1 MQCCYVKFWTT
12 LPTCAMSSV
21 KEDKKMAKKK
31 SVTPANKAKS
41 GKIEKVLLLVAFVV
55 VVWSLI
61 ASIFKSVAPG
71 VWFWIALVFLAIRWI
86 VLGGFLGKS
95 YTYFV
100 KKLFKPLGE
109 KIKKWRENLDSDDDD
124 DSGDDDDDDDSDDA
138 LPEHLEMV
146 TDVNAEGKPVSV
158 IALKKAYCPADLVPT
173 LTYVKSAD
181 GKHEVPMTVLRKP
194 LKPADIPA
202 DKKINALNIAVPKA
216 PAKVKCSTAGCTG
229 EGQPGKHCPECGAK
243 FVAAAP
249 KEVKCSKPG
258 CTGKGQPGK
267 FCPECGTKLS

>member
-1 MQCCYVKFWTT
+1 
-12 LPTCAMSSV
+12 
-21 KEDKKMAKKK
+21 MAKKK
-31 SVTPANKAKS
+31 SVTPASKAKS
-41 GKIEKVLLLVAFVV
+41 GVIEKFLILTAIIVI
-55 VVWSLI
+55 VWSLI
-61 ASIFKSVAPG
+61 VSIPKSVAPG

-86 VLGGFLGKS
+86 VVGGFFGKS

-109 KIKKWRENLDSDDDD
+109 KIKKWREEHA
-124 DSGDDDDDDDSDDA
+124 DDDDDDSDTDDDDDDDA
-138 LPEHLEMV
+138 PTLPEHLEMV

-173 LTYVKSAD
+173 LVYVKSAD
-181 GKHEVPMTVLRKP
+181 GKHEVPMTVLKKP
-194 LKPADIPA
+194 LKPSDIPA
-202 DKKINALNIAVPKA
+202 DKKVSALNIAVPKA
-216 PAKVKCSTAGCTG
+216 PAKVKCTTPGCTG

-258 CTGKGQPGK
+258 CTGKGMPGK